1 MRPPADNINRIIAPA
16 LEAAIRDAAHSA
28 DDPGAFLDSLDVEF
42 ARALTADLST
52 GGDKVS
58 QMRLRAALAVAF
70 AEARAKVRQEFEP
83 K

>member
-1 MRPPADNINRIIAPA
+1 MVPKDDMMRDIMPA

-42 ARALTADLST
+42 ARTLTSDLST
-52 GGDKVS
+52 GRDKAT
-58 QMRLRAALAVAF
+58 QMRFRAALAAAF